1 MKNIN
6 YIIGVFLSCFLLFN
20 SCQDDEYPV
29 GDILAPTN
37 IEIAVTYLDEGG
49 ESAAPGLGSGEVKFS
64 ATANNATAY
73 HFIIQ
78 EQTKLQQSGSVTH
91 TFTSL
96 GTNTYSVTAIAYGTG
111 GNSSSKT
118 IEVDVLALYEP
129 PSDLLEMLHGGGE
142 KSWRI
147 KAESKPHF
155 GLGPPGGAIIAEWY
169 SAGPNEKASAGMYD
183 DRYIFN
189 ANGTFTHITN
199 IDSGDNT
206 GTVFGRVGLI
216 DDLGATGGTVDGA
229 DALNVPYNDYS
240 ENWTLTA
247 PGDVETL
254 SLSGIGFLGYYTGGN
269 HQYKIFSRTATEMV
283 VSTTDGNGEF
293 EWWFTLTT
301 QEEGANNE
309 FESEFNTLVWSD
321 DFDTPGAPDAAK
333 WTYDLGAGGWGNGEL
348 QNYTNNA
355 ENVIIED
362 GSLKITAK
370 ADGTGYTS
378 ARIKSEGLQEFTYGR
393 VEVRAKLPAAQGTW
407 PAIWMLGANFDAV
420 GWPASGEIDI
430 MEQTGQ
436 DKSITS
442 GALHF
447 PGNSGGN
454 AITGS
459 TSNATSTSEFHNYTV
474 EWTESA
480 IKLLVD
486 DNVFLT
492 WENTPDSPYHADFY
506 MILNV
511 AMGGSLGGTVDPAFT
526 EDTMEID
533 YVRVYQ

>member
-1 MKNIN
+1 MKNIK
-6 YIIGVFLSCFLLFN
+6 YIIGAFLSFLLLFN

-29 GDILAPTN
+29 GDILAPSN
-37 IEIAVTYLDEGG
+37 IEISVTYIDEGG
-49 ESAAPGLGSGEVKFS
+49 ESAAPGLGSGEVMFS
-64 ATANNATAY
+64 ASADNATAY
-73 HFIIQ
+73 HFVIQ
-78 EQTKLQQSGSVTH
+78 KQTKLQKSGSVNH
-91 TFTSL
+91 TFTTL
-96 GTNTYSVTAIAYGTG
+96 GTNTYAVTAIAYGTG

-118 IEVDVLALYEP
+118 IEVEVLALYEAP
-129 PSDLLEMLHGGGE
+129 ADLLDMLHGGGE

-155 GLGPPGGAIIAEWY
+155 GLGPPGGSIIAEWY

-183 DRYIFN
+183 DRYIFS
-189 ANGTFTHITN
+189 ADGTFTHITN

-206 GTVFGRVGLI
+206 GTIFGRVGLI
-216 DDLGATGGTVDGA
+216 DELGSTGGTVDGA
-229 DALNVPYNDYS
+229 DVSNLPYNDYS

-283 VSTTDGNGEF
+283 VSTADGNGEF

-301 QEEGANNE
+301 EEEGANSE
-309 FESEFNTLVWSD
+309 FESEFNTLAWSD
-321 DFDTPGAPDAAK
+321 EFDTAGAPDVTK

-348 QNYTNNA
+348 QTYTDNA

-378 ARIKSEGLQEFTYGR
+378 ARLKSKGLQEFTYGR

-407 PAIWMLGANFDAV
+407 PAIWMLGSNFDVV

-436 DKSITS
+436 DKSVTS
-442 GALHF
+442 GALHL

-454 AITGS
+454 AITGA
-459 TSNATSTSEFHNYTV
+459 TTNTTSTTEFHNYTV
-474 EWTESA
+474 EWTATA
-480 IKLLVD
+480 IQLLVD
-486 DNVFLT
+486 DSVFLT
-492 WENTPDSPYHADFY
+492 FTNTPESPFNADFF